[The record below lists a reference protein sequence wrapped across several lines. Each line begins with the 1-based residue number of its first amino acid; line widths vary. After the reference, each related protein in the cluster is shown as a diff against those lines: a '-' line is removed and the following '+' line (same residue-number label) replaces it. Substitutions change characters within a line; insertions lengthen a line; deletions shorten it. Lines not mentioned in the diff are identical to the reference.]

1 MPPDLRAIT
10 SPTFQL
16 EAQSEGLQQTAPPE
30 AAGPCSAP
38 GRPGPLSGKGASL
51 LPVEWHISPVP
62 AISFLSNSLSDLANP
77 SLAPGR
83 GFSQPGV
90 PNLPRSAAH
99 SRTSDSAYRIPIEQA
114 SRRPPHP
121 QPGSVPGFS
130 LQEAAPAPPLIPKLP
145 SSSPPPPPP
154 PPDHCLPGLAPP
166 SPSSQSVRLLSM
178 VAARCRLRDGCLALP
193 APLCPPLPLACSSSL
208 ARSPLHGGRSCSAR
222 PPGAH
227 TLTHGHTLT
236 PARAPSQQRRCSPH
250 PVCRRREPLAG
261 FFLGGGGS
269 RREGGEGMRG
279 GPRTPVAPS
288 PENWGLVRVGWRGC
302 CGRRGPCFL
311 EQKQPPHTLRRRRGP
326 ARGQVPSRALKITA
340 GN

>member
-62 AISFLSNSLSDLANP
+62 AIPFLSKSLSDLANP

-83 GFSQPGV
+83 GSSQPGV

-99 SRTSDSAYRIPIEQA
+99 SRTSDSAYRIPMEQA

-130 LQEAAPAPPLIPKLP
+130 LQEAAPAPPLTPKLP

-178 VAARCRLRDGCLALP
+178 VAARRRLRDGCLALP

-261 FFLGGGGS
+261 FFW
-269 RREGGEGMRG
+269 GGE
-279 GPRTPVAPS
+279 
-288 PENWGLVRVGWRGC
+288 PEG
-302 CGRRGPCFL
+302 GRRGDEGRTENSSGLLAGKLGACAGGMERVLRETRPL
-311 EQKQPPHTLRRRRGP
+311 LPRAEANPPHTLRRRRGP